1 MGAMFQIVPSQ
12 VVLHLPRRDLFDLS
26 MSFGTMYMPS

>member
-1 MGAMFQIVPSQ
+1 MFQIVPSQ
-12 VVLHLPRRDLFDLS
+12 VVLHLRDAMLFDLS